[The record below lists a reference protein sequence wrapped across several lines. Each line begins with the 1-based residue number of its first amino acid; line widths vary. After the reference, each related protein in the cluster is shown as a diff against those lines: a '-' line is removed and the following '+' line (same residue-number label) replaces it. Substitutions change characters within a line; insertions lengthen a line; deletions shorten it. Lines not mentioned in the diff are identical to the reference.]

1 MSKDSPRRVAI
12 DSAPLLPVRRLPEK
26 LGSERNTHSESPV
39 SARHAVLCP
48 MLGTE
53 VVVQRCSF
61 CAHGSDWIH
70 DQRSDTIQLRC
81 SYLAQDA

>member
-1 MSKDSPRRVAI
+1 MSKDSPRRIPI
-12 DSAPLLPVRRLPEK
+12 DSAPLLPVRRLPES
-26 LGSERNTHSESPV
+26 LRSDQSHSESPV

-70 DQRSDTIQLRC
+70 DQASDTIQLRC
-81 SYLAQDA
+81 SFLAQNG